1 LRIQVKVGLLVKRIV
16 AVLFPAVL
24 LLAGCPKEKDPVYT
38 IGLFQVN
45 EAPTLRE
52 VRRGFLQA
60 LEDHGLRDGVNIRL
74 KMRSAENDITR
85 VHRIARDFVLEK
97 VDLLVALSTPCLQAA
112 LMAGPQ
118 TPIVFASVA
127 NPYLLGVGR
136 SAEDHLDHVT
146 GVTST
151 APVAEMLAFIR
162 EALPGVRRLGT
173 LYTPAELNSEYYLE
187 LLRRNAPAFGF
198 EVVAIPVGNSSQ
210 IPVAAQ
216 SLLNKKIEAI
226 SQISD
231 NTINA
236 SFEVLGRLAEENGI
250 PLFGGHLY
258 STRSGACAALGWDF
272 SRMGYKAGEIAVRVR
287 QGESPGRIPIQDMKE
302 IKLSLNEGAAARQGV
317 HFSPDIVQRADEV
330 IAAPLAGPKK

>member
-1 LRIQVKVGLLVKRIV
+1 VKKIL
-16 AVLFPAVL
+16 AVL
-24 LLAGCPKEKDPVYT
+24 LPAALLSAGCPEKKDPVYT

-45 EAPTLRE
+45 DAPTLRE

-74 KMRSAENDITR
+74 KMRNAEGDITR
-85 VHRIARDFVLEK
+85 VHRIARVFVLEK

-112 LMAGPQ
+112 LMAAPR

-127 NPYLLGVGR
+127 NPYLVGVGR
-136 SAEDHLDHVT
+136 SAENHLGHVT
-146 GVTST
+146 GVSST
-151 APVAEMLAFIR
+151 APVSEMLAFIR
-162 EALPGVRRLGT
+162 EVLPNVRRLGT

-187 LLRRNAPAFGF
+187 LLRGKAAAFGF
-198 EVVAIPVGNSSQ
+198 EVVAIPVGNPSQ

-226 SQISD
+226 DQISD

-236 SFEVLGRLAEENGI
+236 SFEVLGRIAEENGI
-250 PLFGGHLY
+250 PLFGGQFY

-272 SRMGYKAGEIAVRVR
+272 SKMGYKAGEIAIRVR
-287 QGESPGRIPIQDMKE
+287 EGESPGRIPIQNMRE
-302 IKLSLNEGAAARQGV
+302 IKLSLNEGAAARQDV
-317 HFSPDIVQRADEV
+317 RFSQDIVQRADEV
-330 IAAPLAGPKK
+330 IAAPLTGPKKQK

>member
-1 LRIQVKVGLLVKRIV
+1 MPVKKILT
-16 AVLFPAVL
+16 VL
-24 LLAGCPKEKDPVYT
+24 LPAALLFAGCPEKKDPVYT

-45 EAPTLRE
+45 DAPTLRE

-74 KMRSAENDITR
+74 KMRNAEGDITR

-112 LMAGPQ
+112 LMAAPR

-127 NPYLLGVGR
+127 NPYLVGVGR
-136 SAEDHLDHVT
+136 SAEDHLGHVT
-146 GVTST
+146 GVSST
-151 APVAEMLAFIR
+151 APVSEMLAFIR
-162 EALPGVRRLGT
+162 EVLPNVRRLGT

-187 LLRRNAPAFGF
+187 LLRGNAAAFGF
-198 EVVAIPVGNSSQ
+198 EVVAIPVGNPSQ

-226 SQISD
+226 DQISD

-236 SFEVLGRLAEENGI
+236 SFEVLGRIAEENGI
-250 PLFGGHLY
+250 PLFGGQFY

-272 SRMGYKAGEIAVRVR
+272 SKMGYKAGEIAVRVR
-287 QGESPGRIPIQDMKE
+287 EGESPGRIPIQSMRE
-302 IKLSLNEGAAARQGV
+302 IKLSLNEGAAARQDV
-317 HFSPDIVQRADEV
+317 RFSQDIVQRADEV
-330 IAAPLAGPKK
+330 IAAPLTGPKKQK